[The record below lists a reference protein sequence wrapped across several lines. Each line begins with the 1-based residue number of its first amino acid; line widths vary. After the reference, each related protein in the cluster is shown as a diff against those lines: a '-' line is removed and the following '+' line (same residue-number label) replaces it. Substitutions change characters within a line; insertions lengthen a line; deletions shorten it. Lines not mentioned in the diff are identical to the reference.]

1 MINILYLYQ
10 NEEERDRIIHDMVLE
25 FVDSCEGDI
34 EDMTSNQ
41 VWGGRGGGGRRTLLD
56 MICKIH
62 Q

>member
-41 VWGGRGGGGRRTLLD
+41 VRGGGTLLD